1 MYLNSVNMKLPG
13 SLVPDLMNSPEWRA
27 KFLALEKRALE
38 VDGSLGNVLQTAL
51 RHMSFAPQRWE
62 SERTPRRVELEL
74 CYASL

>member
-1 MYLNSVNMKLPG
+1 MYLNFVNMNNMSG

-27 KFLALEKRALE
+27 KFLALEKRVLE

-62 SERTPRRVELEL
+62 SECAPRRVELKI
-74 CYASL
+74 C